1 MRVLAIGA
9 HPDDIEINC
18 GGTLLRYREE
28 GHEIFLALMTS
39 GNIGSNL
46 LPDRETIARTREAE
60 QLAAARFYEA
70 QVRFLRYD
78 DESLVDCPQA
88 RRDLLNAMRWADPD
102 VIFTHFPGD
111 LSTDHN
117 VTGSLAGRVILCL
130 PGKNVPADE
139 PPIRK
144 RPSLFYWDTPA
155 GLAFEPEVYVDVT
168 RTFEKKLE
176 AVACHQSQIAWLSV
190 FHHHVLPARCR
201 IQNSFRGLQN
211 GVEYA
216 EGFRAC
222 RLHGYMPDFSVL
234 PSHQ

>member
-1 MRVLAIGA
+1 MQGMNVLAIGA
-9 HPDDIEINC
+9 HPDDVEINC
-18 GGTLLRYREE
+18 GGTLLRYRDE
-28 GHEIFLALMTS
+28 GHQVFLALMTS

-60 QLAAARFYEA
+60 QLAAARFYDA

-78 DESLVDCPQA
+78 DEGLLDCAQA

-111 LSTDHN
+111 MSTDHN
-117 VTGSLAGRVILCL
+117 VTGTLAGRV
-130 PGKNVPADE
+130 
-139 PPIRK
+139 
-144 RPSLFYWDTPA
+144 LFYWDTPA
-155 GLAFEPEVYVDVT
+155 GLGFEPEAYVDVT
-168 RTFEKKLE
+168 RAFERKLE

-190 FHHHVLPARCR
+190 FHHHALPERCR
-201 IQNSFRGLQN
+201 IQARFRGLQN

-222 RLHGYMPDFSVL
+222 RLHGYMPDFSRL
-234 PSHQ
+234 PRPA